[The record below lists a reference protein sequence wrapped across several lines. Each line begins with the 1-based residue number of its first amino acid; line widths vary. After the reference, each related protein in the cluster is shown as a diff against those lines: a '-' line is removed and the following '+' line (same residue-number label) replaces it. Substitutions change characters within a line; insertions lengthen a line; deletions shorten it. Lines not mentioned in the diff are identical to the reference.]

1 MKHLVKA
8 LGFLAVAVAG
18 VAIAAAC
25 GGGPKIPEVALGA
38 ADYSFT
44 LADTVAG
51 GLVQVRFTNNGKE
64 DHHAQFLRLNDGVT
78 QQQFQATF
86 QSALQA
92 AATEGEA
99 ALFRIFEVVTADGG
113 PPPVAPGKEAE
124 VVMDLR
130 QGQYVMVC
138 FLPGADGIPH
148 IAKGMIKPLTVTAA
162 PADQP
167 SPPSVAGTVDLADF
181 AFATFPS
188 EIKVG
193 KTKVGVTN
201 KGQEPHEMTV
211 VRLKGINVTQLLEIL
226 GGPPPPPGSA
236 PPSGPPPFEFA
247 GGYQAMMPGQTGW
260 TILDLTAGDYAA
272 ICFIPSP
279 ANEFKPHFALGMA
292 RAFTV
297 K

>member
-1 MKHLVKA
+1 MKYLAKA
-8 LGFLAVAVAG
+8 LALVMMAVVG

-25 GGGPKIPEVALGA
+25 GGGPKAPEVTLGA

-44 LADTVAG
+44 FPDSLAG
-51 GLVQVRFTNNGKE
+51 GLVGVRFTNNGKE

-86 QSALQA
+86 QGALQA

-99 ALFRIFEVVTADGG
+99 ALFRIFEVATLDGG
-113 PPPVAPGKEAE
+113 PPTIAPGKAVE
-124 VVMDLR
+124 VVMALP
-130 QGQYVMVC
+130 QGQYVIVC
-138 FLPGADGIPH
+138 FVPGADGIPH

-162 PADQP
+162 PAEQP
-167 SPPSVAGTVDLADF
+167 SPPSVAGTVDLVDF
-181 AFATFPS
+181 AFATFPT

-193 KTKVGVTN
+193 KTEVGVTN
-201 KGQEPHEMTV
+201 KGKEPHEMTV
-211 VRLKGINVTQLLEIL
+211 VRLKGISVTQLLEIL
-226 GGPPPPPGSA
+226 GGPPPTSGATPP
-236 PPSGPPPFEFA
+236 GPPPFEFA
-247 GGYQAMMPGQTGW
+247 GGFQAMMPGQTGW

-279 ANEFKPHFALGMA
+279 ANAFKPHFALGMA